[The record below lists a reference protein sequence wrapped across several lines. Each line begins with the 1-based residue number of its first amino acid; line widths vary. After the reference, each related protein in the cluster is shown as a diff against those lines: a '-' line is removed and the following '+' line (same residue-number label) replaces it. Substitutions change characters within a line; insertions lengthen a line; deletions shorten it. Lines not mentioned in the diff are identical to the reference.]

1 MNEYRI
7 KHKDWHTGWCDTA
20 GQACALAIA
29 FLKWHDHTLPRT
41 GRPDLIL
48 DDTALGLTLQSRSVF
63 PNNNIETIPWKAIV
77 VRIPSDW
84 QPGD

>member
-7 KHKDWHTGWCDTA
+7 KHEDWHTGWCDTT

-29 FLKWHDHTLPRT
+29 FLRWHDHTLPRT

-48 DDTALGLTLQSRSVF
+48 DDKSLGLTLQVRYLGGRVD
-63 PNNNIETIPWKAIV
+63 TIPWKAIV
-77 VRIPSDW
+77 VRIPPDW